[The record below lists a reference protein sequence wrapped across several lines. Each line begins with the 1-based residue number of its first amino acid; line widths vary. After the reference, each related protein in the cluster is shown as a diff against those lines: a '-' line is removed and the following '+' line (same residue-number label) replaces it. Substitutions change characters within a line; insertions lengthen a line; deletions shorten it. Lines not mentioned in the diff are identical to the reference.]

1 MDNRKDLLTKR
12 EINKNPPREKRMLLR
27 GKGEENKGMLLEV
40 KSPPGGGREGGMLFE
55 LKKSMGMR

>member
-40 KSPPGGGREGGMLFE
+40 KTRGGGMLLFE